1 MNNFSIKDIE
11 RLSGIKAHTLR
22 IWEQRHGL
30 SFCKRKESQHR
41 YYDNED
47 LKEILRIAYLYH
59 NGYKVS
65 KIATLSKDE
74 IKQLSTTHIT
84 ESNYDIYINQ
94 MMESSI
100 DFDQPRFE
108 KVMQSALLH
117 LGFEKTV
124 TKVFYPFLEKI
135 GLLWITQ
142 HVIPA
147 QEHFSSYLIQKRII
161 LAIDSLEKAVS
172 KNECTVLIFSPEG
185 ELHEIPLLVIE
196 YLLKKNGV
204 HTVYFGAGIR
214 LSELEYYC
222 SYKPVTH
229 LFFHF
234 ITNFLNKE
242 PQEYVDCL
250 AQKFPG
256 KKIIA
261 SGPAI
266 REVKASSPDI
276 KLISSVDDFFQIH
289 TLV

>member
-59 NGYKVS
+59 QGYKVS

-74 IKQLSTTHIT
+74 IKELSATHTTDG
-84 ESNYDIYINQ
+84 NYDIYINQ
-94 MMESSI
+94 MIESSI

-108 KVMQSALLH
+108 KIIHNAFVH
-117 LGFEKTV
+117 FGFEKTV
-124 TKVFYPFLEKI
+124 IKVFYPFMEKI

-147 QEHFSSYLIQKRII
+147 QEHFSSYLIQKKII
-161 LAIDSLEKAVS
+161 LAIEGLETPAPK
-172 KNECTVLIFSPEG
+172 KNNTVLIFSPED
-185 ELHEIPLLVIE
+185 ELHEIPLLITQ
-196 YLLKKNGV
+196 YFLKKAGV
-204 HTVYFGAGIR
+204 ATVYFGAGIPV
-214 LSELEYYC
+214 SEIEYYC
-222 SYKPVTH
+222 RHKTATH

-234 ITNFLNKE
+234 ITNFLHKE
-242 PQEYVDCL
+242 PQDYLACL
-250 AQKFPG
+250 VQKFSG

-261 SGPAI
+261 SGPAMKG
-266 REVKASSPDI
+266 VKPSSPNVI
-276 KLISSVDDFFQIH
+276 LISSMDEFMQIPD
-289 TLV
+289 LL